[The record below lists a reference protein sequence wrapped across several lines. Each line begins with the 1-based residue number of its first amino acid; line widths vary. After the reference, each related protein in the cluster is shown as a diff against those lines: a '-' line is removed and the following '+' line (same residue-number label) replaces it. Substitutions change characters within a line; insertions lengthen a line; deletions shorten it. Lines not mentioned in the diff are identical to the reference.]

1 MGKSRGAFLYCHRHK
16 LEIPAAVLVYDIAF
30 DVYGSGRYAFNVYT
44 SGSATNLG
52 NQAIG
57 ETASWST
64 PNCTPP
70 GSPAPDLCASDPA
83 GTSGS
88 GTFSDQWI
96 LATDNVSPVGCGFTV
111 NYDHW
116 QMCFN
121 GNPITFG
128 TLNGYVHSNS
138 INIEGSIMPPQS
150 NQMQT
155 GMRINP

>member
-1 MGKSRGAFLYCHRHK
+1 MVNPKLHPTRKS
-16 LEIPAAVLVYDIAF
+16 
-30 DVYGSGRYAFNVYT
+30 
-44 SGSATNLG
+44 
-52 NQAIG
+52 
-57 ETASWST
+57 
-64 PNCTPP
+64 CTRSLRVRP
-70 GSPAPDLCASDPA
+70 G

-88 GTFSDQWI
+88 GTFSDQWT

-121 GNPITFG
+121 DNPITFG

-155 GMRINP
+155 

>member
-1 MGKSRGAFLYCHRHK
+1 
-16 LEIPAAVLVYDIAF
+16 LEIPAAVLLYDIAF

-70 GSPAPDLCASDPA
+70 GSPAPDLCASDPG

-88 GTFSDQWI
+88 GTFSDQWT